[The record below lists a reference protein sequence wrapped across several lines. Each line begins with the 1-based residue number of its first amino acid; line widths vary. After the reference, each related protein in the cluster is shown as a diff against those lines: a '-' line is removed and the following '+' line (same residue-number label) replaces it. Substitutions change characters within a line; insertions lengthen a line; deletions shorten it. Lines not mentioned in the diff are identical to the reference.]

1 MNKVRLLEFTYLFCL
16 KILSRLVPVLSEK
29 RPFIGF
35 MVVSEK
41 ALKKPL
47 FGCQMCGQCILHY
60 TGMVC
65 PMGCPK
71 NLRNGP
77 CGGVRSDGNCEIK
90 PNVKCTWVRAWDN
103 STQMMVFTESI
114 EKIQTELDHSLSGT
128 SAWINELG
136 GGNDE

>member
-1 MNKVRLLEFTYLFCL
+1 
-16 KILSRLVPVLSEK
+16 
-29 RPFIGF
+29 
-35 MVVSEK
+35 
-41 ALKKPL
+41 
-47 FGCQMCGQCILHY
+47 
-60 TGMVC
+60 
-65 PMGCPK
+65 MGCPK

-77 CGGVRSDGNCEIK
+77 CGGVRSDGNCEIN